1 MGNVNISQV
10 AEVANVSKATVSYY
24 LNGNFEKMSLATR
37 KKLDKVVHDLE
48 YIPSLG
54 AQSLS
59 RRRKSMTIGV
69 VLEQTY
75 VFSSYSMD
83 FFMNMVKYIGRVIVD
98 AAKQIRDNSLRST
111 TLAILENPAPTIA
124 KGNEK
129 EILSRLQ
136 KENLIDPAR
145 NEVFP
150 PIKNPQQSPQ
160 PFWSA
165 PGSGYASHH
174 AYPGGL
180 VTHTALNVVS
190 AQALVKNY
198 MSVNGLSL
206 DYDAAVGGE
215 ILHDLHKPW
224 VFAWQDDHSCRKEQ
238 QLAST
243 GEHHVLSIAESI
255 ARKVP
260 AQVIVAQACAHEHPA
275 TPAGE
280 KLVVGWIKAASI
292 IAGVDPIEAGLLD
305 KSGKTLPL
313 PRRIEGWVVHLA
325 DHDFVISTSA
335 CRWTAEALVKLA
347 KENYGLTDAQQLN
360 SFRNYVM
367 ANLTAMRLYGI
378 LSSQG
383 EKAFAQEVARVVKK

>member
-1 MGNVNISQV
+1 MPEI
-10 AEVANVSKATVSYY
+10 
-24 LNGNFEKMSLATR
+24 
-37 KKLDKVVHDLE
+37 
-48 YIPSLG
+48 
-54 AQSLS
+54 S
-59 RRRKSMTIGV
+59 RRHFLSSSALLAIGGGLCASTFNIEALAAAPKTQHAVADVLSMSDVQIAKESV
-69 VLEQTY
+69 VVQAAY
-75 VFSSYSMD
+75 
-83 FFMNMVKYIGRVIVD
+83 RVIVD
-98 AAKQIRDNSLRST
+98 AAKQLHDSALRST

-129 EILSRLQ
+129 EILARLQ
-136 KENLIDPAR
+136 KEGFIDPAR
-145 NEVFP
+145 KEVFP
-150 PIKNPQQSPQ
+150 PVKNPEQSPQ

-198 MSVNGLSL
+198 MDVNGLTL

-224 VFAWQDDHSCRKEQ
+224 VFAWQDGHSCRKEL
-238 QLAST
+238 QLAAT

-260 AQVIVAQACAHEHPA
+260 SQVVVAQACAHEHPA

-292 IAGVDPIEAGLLD
+292 IAGVDPIKSGLLD
-305 KSGKTLPL
+305 KSGNTLPL

-325 DHDFVISTSA
+325 DHDFVISSSA
-335 CRWTAEALVKLA
+335 CQWTAAALVKLA
-347 KENYGLTDAQQLN
+347 KENYGLSDAQQLN

-383 EKAFAQEVARVVKK
+383 EKAFASEVARVVKK

>member
-1 MGNVNISQV
+1 
-10 AEVANVSKATVSYY
+10 
-24 LNGNFEKMSLATR
+24 MS
-37 KKLDKVVHDLE
+37 E
-48 YIPSLG
+48 I
-54 AQSLS
+54 S
-59 RRRKSMTIGV
+59 RRDFLSSSALLAIGGGLCASTFNIEALAAAPKTQRTVADILHMSDVQIAKESV
-69 VLEQTY
+69 VVQ
-75 VFSSYSMD
+75 SAH
-83 FFMNMVKYIGRVIVD
+83 RVIVE

-111 TLAILENPAPTIA
+111 VLAILDNPAPTIA
-124 KGNEK
+124 KNNEK
-129 EILSRLQ
+129 DILSRLQ
-136 KENLIDPAR
+136 KENLIDTAR
-145 NEVFP
+145 KEVFP
-150 PIKNPQQSPQ
+150 PVKNPEQSPQ

-198 MSVNGLSL
+198 MDVNGLTL

-238 QLAST
+238 LLAAT

-260 AQVIVAQACAHEHPA
+260 VQVVVAQACAHEHPA

-292 IAGVDPIEAGLLD
+292 IAGIDPIKAGLLD
-305 KSGKTLPL
+305 KSGNTLPL

-335 CRWTAEALVKLA
+335 CRWTAAALEKLA
-347 KENYGLTDAQQLN
+347 KENYGLSDVQQLN

-383 EKAFAQEVARVVKK
+383 KKAFANEVARVVKL

>member
-1 MGNVNISQV
+1 
-10 AEVANVSKATVSYY
+10 
-24 LNGNFEKMSLATR
+24 MS
-37 KKLDKVVHDLE
+37 E
-48 YIPSLG
+48 I
-54 AQSLS
+54 S
-59 RRRKSMTIGV
+59 RRDFLSSSALLAIGSGLCASTFNIEALAAAPKTQRTVADILHMSDVQIAKESV
-69 VLEQTY
+69 VVQAAH
-75 VFSSYSMD
+75 
-83 FFMNMVKYIGRVIVD
+83 RVIVE
-98 AAKQIRDNSLRST
+98 AGKQIRDNTLRST
-111 TLAILENPAPTIA
+111 VLAILENPAPTIA
-124 KGNEK
+124 KNNEK
-129 EILSRLQ
+129 DILSRLQ
-136 KENLIDPAR
+136 KENLIDTAR
-145 NEVFP
+145 KKVFP
-150 PIKNPQQSPQ
+150 PVKNPEQSPQ

-174 AYPGGL
+174 AHPGGL

-198 MSVNGLSL
+198 MDVNGLTL

-238 QLAST
+238 LLAAT

-260 AQVIVAQACAHEHPA
+260 AQVVVAQACAHEHPA

-292 IAGVDPIEAGLLD
+292 IAGVDPIKAGLLD
-305 KSGKTLPL
+305 KSGNTLPL

-335 CRWTAEALVKLA
+335 CRWTAAALEKLA
-347 KENYGLTDAQQLN
+347 KENYGLSDVQQLN

-383 EKAFAQEVARVVKK
+383 KKAFANEVARVVKL

>member
-1 MGNVNISQV
+1 
-10 AEVANVSKATVSYY
+10 
-24 LNGNFEKMSLATR
+24 MS
-37 KKLDKVVHDLE
+37 E
-48 YIPSLG
+48 I
-54 AQSLS
+54 S
-59 RRRKSMTIGV
+59 RRDFLSSSALLAIGGGLCASTFNIEALAAAPKTQRTVADILHMSDVQIAKESV
-69 VLEQTY
+69 VVQ
-75 VFSSYSMD
+75 SAH
-83 FFMNMVKYIGRVIVD
+83 RVIVE

-111 TLAILENPAPTIA
+111 VLAILENPAPTIA
-124 KGNEK
+124 KNNEK
-129 EILSRLQ
+129 DILSRLQ
-136 KENLIDPAR
+136 KENLIDTAR
-145 NEVFP
+145 KEVFP
-150 PIKNPQQSPQ
+150 PVKNPEQSPQ

-198 MSVNGLSL
+198 M

-238 QLAST
+238 LLAAT

-260 AQVIVAQACAHEHPA
+260 AQVVVAQACAHEHPA

-292 IAGVDPIEAGLLD
+292 IAGVDPIKAGLLD
-305 KSGKTLPL
+305 KSGNTLPL

-335 CRWTAEALVKLA
+335 CRWTAAALEKLA
-347 KENYGLTDAQQLN
+347 KENYGLSDVQQLN

-383 EKAFAQEVARVVKK
+383 KKAFANEVARVVKL

>member
-1 MGNVNISQV
+1 
-10 AEVANVSKATVSYY
+10 
-24 LNGNFEKMSLATR
+24 MS
-37 KKLDKVVHDLE
+37 E
-48 YIPSLG
+48 I
-54 AQSLS
+54 S
-59 RRRKSMTIGV
+59 RR
-69 VLEQTY
+69 
-75 VFSSYSMD
+75 D
-83 FFMNMVKYIGRVIVD
+83 FLS
-98 AAKQIRDNSLRST
+98 SLRST
-111 TLAILENPAPTIA
+111 VLAILDNPAPTIA
-124 KGNEK
+124 KNNEK
-129 EILSRLQ
+129 DILSRLQ
-136 KENLIDPAR
+136 KENLIDTAR
-145 NEVFP
+145 KEVFP
-150 PIKNPQQSPQ
+150 PVKNPEQSPQ

-198 MSVNGLSL
+198 MDVNGLTL

-224 VFAWQDDHSCRKEQ
+224 VFAWQDDHSCRKD
-238 QLAST
+238 QLLAAT

-260 AQVIVAQACAHEHPA
+260 AQVVVAQACAHEHPA

-292 IAGVDPIEAGLLD
+292 IAGVDPIKAGLLD
-305 KSGKTLPL
+305 KSGNTLPL

-335 CRWTAEALVKLA
+335 CRWTAAALEKLA
-347 KENYGLTDAQQLN
+347 KENYGLSDVQQLN

-383 EKAFAQEVARVVKK
+383 KKAFANEVARVVKL

>member
-1 MGNVNISQV
+1 
-10 AEVANVSKATVSYY
+10 
-24 LNGNFEKMSLATR
+24 MS
-37 KKLDKVVHDLE
+37 E
-48 YIPSLG
+48 I
-54 AQSLS
+54 S
-59 RRRKSMTIGV
+59 RRDFLSSSALLAIGGGLCASTFNIEALAAAPKTQRTVADILHMSDVQIAKESV
-69 VLEQTY
+69 VVQ
-75 VFSSYSMD
+75 SAH
-83 FFMNMVKYIGRVIVD
+83 RVIVE

-111 TLAILENPAPTIA
+111 VLAILDNPAPTIA
-124 KGNEK
+124 KNNEK
-129 EILSRLQ
+129 DILSRLQ
-136 KENLIDPAR
+136 KENLIDTAR
-145 NEVFP
+145 KEVFP
-150 PIKNPQQSPQ
+150 PVKNPEQSPQ

-198 MSVNGLSL
+198 MDVNGLTL

-238 QLAST
+238 LLAAT

-260 AQVIVAQACAHEHPA
+260 AQVVVAQACAHEHPA

-292 IAGVDPIEAGLLD
+292 MPALIPSKLVC
-305 KSGKTLPL
+305 
-313 PRRIEGWVVHLA
+313 
-325 DHDFVISTSA
+325 STSPAIPCLYRAASKDGSCTWLIMTLLSQRRPAVGLPPLSRNLPKKTTDCPTYSNLIHLETTSWPISQLCA
-335 CRWTAEALVKLA
+335 CTAFSRVRARKLLQMKLPAL
-347 KENYGLTDAQQLN
+347 
-360 SFRNYVM
+360 
-367 ANLTAMRLYGI
+367 
-378 LSSQG
+378 
-383 EKAFAQEVARVVKK
+383 